1 MASIE
6 EDGTPDAPLAQDASA
21 AGEGQAQEQPSRL
34 RDRAAQPALRVA
46 RAMHAATERT
56 QARVERTQ
64 REVEASGELPVS
76 ESRAPQPEAPEVHV
90 PSMNPRTLLVRMASG
105 AVYVAVSVLAILWGR
120 VPTAIVMSLTA
131 AVTCWEFFRMMR
143 ADAKLPNQPIGILFA
158 LLLPLTALTSPVYLI
173 GVVFLLLM
181 FLGIWYVANLRVRIT
196 DVAVTLFGVLY
207 TSLMLCAI
215 VMIRAADLPAWG
227 AAILTIG
234 VMMSVWANDSFAY
247 LVGSCFGRHPLVPK
261 ISPKKSWE
269 GLAGGIVGSVV
280 VWLVLALIPMTHVTL
295 PVALVAGVAC
305 GVTGVI
311 GDLVE
316 SRIKRGAGVKD
327 SGNLIPGHG
336 GLLDRSDSMLFVSI
350 AAYFILR
357 LMGVI

>member
-1 MASIE
+1 MASVNGDE
-6 EDGTPDAPLAQDASA
+6 E
-21 AGEGQAQEQPSRL
+21 GEGTTRL
-34 RDRAAQPALRVA
+34 RERAAQPARRVA
-46 RAMHAATERT
+46 RAVHEASERT
-56 QARVERTQ
+56 QARVAQTA
-64 REVEASGELPVS
+64 RELEASGEHFVS
-76 ESRAPQPEAPEVHV
+76 ESSAPQPQAPQVHV

-105 AVYVAVSVLAILWGR
+105 AVYVAINVLAILWGK

-143 ADAKLPNQPIGILFA
+143 ADAKLPNQPLGVLFA
-158 LLLPLTALTSPVYLI
+158 ALLPLTALANSVYLI

-181 FLGIWYVANLRVRIT
+181 FLGIWYVASLRVRIT

-207 TSLMLCAI
+207 TGLMLSAI
-215 VMIRAADLPAWG
+215 VMIRAASLPAWG

-247 LVGSCFGRHPLVPK
+247 LVGSNLGRHPLVPK

-269 GLAGGIVGSVV
+269 GLAGGIVGSIVI
-280 VWLVLALIPMTHVTL
+280 WLVLALIPMTHVTL

-305 GVTGVI
+305 GITGVV